1 MSPRRAGADLQII
14 LLGDSATGKSK
25 LVERYL
31 VDNYAQHQ
39 LSTYAL
45 TLFRKDIVVDGQS
58 SAPPPRR
65 AARAREAARPHAS
78 PPGAAAASRPAR
90 ARYHI
95 DFWDTAGQ
103 ERFQSLHASYYHRAH
118 ACILCFDVTRKVTY
132 KNLVTWYKELRENRK
147 HIPCICVA
155 NKVDVDAAVTNKA
168 FGFPEKHRMPLFMC
182 SAADGTNVVQARARA
197 RPRRAG
203 ASRARSGAR
212 AQACATRA
220 RHAVRPM
227 RRPSKPPWPRRSR
240 APNGRRTTFT
250 RT

>member
-1 MSPRRAGADLQII
+1 MAAASEGEGMRAPPTADDVEPIKII

-45 TLFRKDIVVDGQS
+45 TIFRKDVEHEGKT
-58 SAPPPRR
+58 
-65 AARAREAARPHAS
+65 
-78 PPGAAAASRPAR
+78 
-90 ARYHI
+90 YHV

-103 ERFQSLHASYYHRAH
+103 ERFQSLHPSYYHRAH

-132 KNLVTWYKELRENRK
+132 KNLVTWYKELREYRK

-155 NKVDVDAAVTNKA
+155 NKVDVDLAVTGKA
-168 FGFPEKHRMPLFMC
+168 FGFPEKHGMPLFMC
-182 SAADGTNVVQARARA
+182 SAADGTNVVQVCG
-197 RPRRAG
+197 P
-203 ASRARSGAR
+203 R
-212 AQACATRA
+212 AQRGKA
-220 RHAVRPM
+220 RQ
-227 RRPSKPPWPRRSR
+227 RRSR
-240 APNGRRTTFT
+240 AQRSLCPTRAPTRPTRRLPPRRLLTWRCRRRSSARSDLRTTFT